1 MDRLKTCNNLIGYLK
16 RKRGNLLVQ
25 SEIERDFADSLSE
38 VIPLINRFIE
48 HGVLKKVEK
57 KRLLFPPDLDLAA
70 GRLSL
75 HRNGFG
81 FVCPLSGN
89 DVFIPPRFVGDAMDG
104 DTVLAGVLKRRNR
117 SEGWIIEIIK
127 RNSKRLVVRCNSND
141 GSLTG
146 IPLNEKANFEVFIQ
160 KDKSLKLND
169 GQILLVELKNFPRRN
184 QQASANVVKILG
196 EENNYETDINIV
208 LNKYNIIQEF
218 QKDAINDSE
227 RIPEVISEGDLSG
240 RVDLRK
246 LPIVTIDGED
256 AKDFDDAVY
265 VEPSSKNNMRL
276 LVSIADVSHYV
287 QEGSSLDRDALA
299 RGTSTYLPERAIPML
314 PEKLSNN
321 LASLKPG
328 VDRLTLTADL
338 LINSSGVVI
347 QSKLYPSVIRSA
359 ERMTYTKVWDI
370 LQGDRKLTE
379 KYGHLVEM
387 FRNMLTLRNRLFQ
400 RREKRGSL
408 IFELPEPYV
417 LMDNNGVPVD
427 IQRRN
432 RNPAHMIIE
441 EFMLAANEAVA
452 VFLEKAGIPLL
463 FRNHEPPNVSDMR
476 ELQRFLGRFGY
487 SLRLN
492 GKANPLDIQSIL
504 NKCRGK
510 PEEFIMNTVILRSMK
525 QARYSP
531 KNTGHFGLASGSY
544 CHFTSPIRRYPD
556 LIVHRI
562 LKSYLSG
569 LLTKEKINKLRDELE
584 YIGELSS
591 ERERVANEAERE
603 IVDRL
608 SARFMMD
615 KIGEEYDGRITM
627 VKEFGIFVELLNH
640 FVEGM
645 IPVEALTDDHYRYDE
660 NSFILRGMRRK
671 SVFKIG
677 EKIKVKVSR
686 VNLDYGKIEF
696 LPADLTGSLRK
707 TKRT

>member
-1 MDRLKTCNNLIGYLK
+1 
-16 RKRGNLLVQ
+16 
-25 SEIERDFADSLSE
+25 
-38 VIPLINRFIE
+38 
-48 HGVLKKVEK
+48 
-57 KRLLFPPDLDLAA
+57 
-70 GRLSL
+70 
-75 HRNGFG
+75 
-81 FVCPLSGN
+81 
-89 DVFIPPRFVGDAMDG
+89 
-104 DTVLAGVLKRRNR
+104 
-117 SEGWIIEIIK
+117 
-127 RNSKRLVVRCNSND
+127 
-141 GSLTG
+141 
-146 IPLNEKANFEVFIQ
+146 
-160 KDKSLKLND
+160 
-169 GQILLVELKNFPRRN
+169 
-184 QQASANVVKILG
+184 
-196 EENNYETDINIV
+196 
-208 LNKYNIIQEF
+208 
-218 QKDAINDSE
+218 
-227 RIPEVISEGDLSG
+227 
-240 RVDLRK
+240 
-246 LPIVTIDGED
+246 
-256 AKDFDDAVY
+256 
-265 VEPSSKNNMRL
+265 
-276 LVSIADVSHYV
+276 
-287 QEGSSLDRDALA
+287 
-299 RGTSTYLPERAIPML
+299 
-314 PEKLSNN
+314 SNN

>member
-321 LASLKPG
+321 L
-328 VDRLTLTADL
+328 
-338 LINSSGVVI
+338 
-347 QSKLYPSVIRSA
+347 
-359 ERMTYTKVWDI
+359 
-370 LQGDRKLTE
+370 
-379 KYGHLVEM
+379 
-387 FRNMLTLRNRLFQ
+387 
-400 RREKRGSL
+400 
-408 IFELPEPYV
+408 
-417 LMDNNGVPVD
+417 
-427 IQRRN
+427 
-432 RNPAHMIIE
+432 
-441 EFMLAANEAVA
+441 
-452 VFLEKAGIPLL
+452 
-463 FRNHEPPNVSDMR
+463 
-476 ELQRFLGRFGY
+476 
-487 SLRLN
+487 
-492 GKANPLDIQSIL
+492 
-504 NKCRGK
+504 
-510 PEEFIMNTVILRSMK
+510 
-525 QARYSP
+525 
-531 KNTGHFGLASGSY
+531 
-544 CHFTSPIRRYPD
+544 
-556 LIVHRI
+556 
-562 LKSYLSG
+562 
-569 LLTKEKINKLRDELE
+569 
-584 YIGELSS
+584 
-591 ERERVANEAERE
+591 
-603 IVDRL
+603 
-608 SARFMMD
+608 
-615 KIGEEYDGRITM
+615 
-627 VKEFGIFVELLNH
+627 
-640 FVEGM
+640 
-645 IPVEALTDDHYRYDE
+645 
-660 NSFILRGMRRK
+660 
-671 SVFKIG
+671 
-677 EKIKVKVSR
+677 
-686 VNLDYGKIEF
+686 
-696 LPADLTGSLRK
+696 
-707 TKRT
+707 